1 MLKSRELLE
10 EIKNVRKEFKEL
22 KLLQLKLVEY
32 MIPKVKPTK
41 KEKSIIRNMNK
52 MKFYTLE
59 DIKRKL
65 KI

>member
-10 EIKNVRKEFKEL
+10 EIKNVRREFQEL

-32 MIPKVKPTK
+32 MIPLVKPTK
-41 KEKSIIRNMNK
+41 KEESVIRNMNK
-52 MKFYTLE
+52 MKFYNLKE
-59 DIKRKL
+59 VKRRL

>member
-10 EIKNVRKEFKEL
+10 EIKNVRREFQEL

-32 MIPKVKPTK
+32 MIPLVKPTK
-41 KEKSIIRNMNK
+41 KEESVIRNMNK
-52 MKFYTLE
+52 MKFYSLKE
-59 DIKRKL
+59 VKRRL

>member
-10 EIKNVRKEFKEL
+10 EIKNVRREFQEL

-32 MIPKVKPTK
+32 MIPLVKPTK
-41 KEKSIIRNMNK
+41 KEESVIRNMNK
-52 MKFYTLE
+52 MKFYILKE
-59 DIKRKL
+59 VKRRL

>member
-10 EIKNVRKEFKEL
+10 EIKNVRREFQEL

-32 MIPKVKPTK
+32 MIPIVKPTK
-41 KEKSIIRNMNK
+41 KEESVIKNMNK
-52 MKFYTLE
+52 MKFYSLKE
-59 DIKRKL
+59 VKRRL

>member
-10 EIKNVRKEFKEL
+10 EIKNVRREFQEL

-32 MIPKVKPTK
+32 MIPLVKPTK

-52 MKFYTLE
+52 MKFYSLKE
-59 DIKRKL
+59 VKRRL

>member
-10 EIKNVRKEFKEL
+10 EIKNVRREFQEL

-32 MIPKVKPTK
+32 MIPLVKPTK
-41 KEKSIIRNMNK
+41 KEESIIRNMNK
-52 MKFYTLE
+52 MKFYSLKE
-59 DIKRKL
+59 VKRRL

>member
-10 EIKNVRKEFKEL
+10 EIKNVRREFQEL

-32 MIPKVKPTK
+32 MIPIVKPTK
-41 KEKSIIRNMNK
+41 KEESVIKNMNK
-52 MKFYTLE
+52 MKFYTLKE
-59 DIKRKL
+59 VKRRL